1 MSEKE
6 NFLFE
11 YKILIY
17 DPIYRKDR
25 NKRELEE
32 LDYLGI
38 NGWELVSVI
47 ELDRFNYNNE
57 PEKHHKYIFKRR
69 IFER

>member
-6 NFLFE
+6 NLLFE

-17 DPIYRKDR
+17 DPHDRKDY

-32 LDYLGI
+32 LNYLGI

-47 ELDRFNYNNE
+47 ELERFNYNNE
-57 PEKHHKYIFKRR
+57 PETHHKYIFKRR
-69 IFER
+69 IFEQ